1 MVVLG
6 AHTTGTAIA
15 IAARRAG
22 YDVIICDAADP
33 PWTRRGCSF
42 TNAWY
47 VGNAEV
53 DGEGAQFC
61 ASVKSIPSVLAR
73 RDMIAATTWSW
84 QGVAGALL
92 PQVLVD
98 ARTDCEPAVLRNT
111 APEGLLTVGV
121 GRGAAGLQLQVAAEP
136 DERTNLFCTTA
147 AVPGRFATAR
157 RIGDRVL
164 AGETVGAIGSTT
176 VTSPCSGVLLGLSA
190 RGARLAAGQMVVE
203 VDPAGDP
210 ARCFELDQ
218 RSRAVAARVIAA
230 VAEVA
235 PAMPRR

>member
-22 YDVIICDAADP
+22 YGVIICDAADP
-33 PWTRRGCSF
+33 PWTRRGRSF

-73 RDMIAATTWSW
+73 RDMVAATTWSW

-92 PQVLVD
+92 PRVLVD
-98 ARTDCEPAVLRNT
+98 ARTDCEPAVLRNVV
-111 APEGLLTVGV
+111 PEGLLTVGV
-121 GRGAAGLQLQVAAEP
+121 GRSGAGLHLRVAVEAD
-136 DERTNLFCTTA
+136 DETNLFCVQA
-147 AVPGRFATAR
+147 VVPGRFATAR

-164 AGETVGAIGSTT
+164 AGETVGAIGTAT
-176 VTSPCSGVLLGLSA
+176 VISPRSGVLLGLAA
-190 RGARLAAGQMVVE
+190 RGARLAAGQTVVE

-210 ARCFELDQ
+210 ARCFVLDA

-235 PAMPRR
+235 PPEPRR